1 MQLLHAKSTF
11 GWLVAFAMA
20 ILLSG
25 CLNKPTPAEQQMRA
39 QELDEFCADKTGGFI
54 FSTHVEVGGQRLTCK
69 QYVTLRAQGW
79 SATDT
84 PTDTPTETATETAA
98 GTATD
103 RPVETFTIEEI
114 IRLKDAGVS
123 DEVILQ
129 LIQFGEGYAPLQ

>member
-1 MQLLHAKSTF
+1 MQPLHAKSTF

-25 CLNKPTPAEQQMRA
+25 CFNKQTPAEQQRRA
-39 QELDEFCADKTGGFI
+39 QELDKFCADKTGGFI
-54 FSTHVEVGGQRLTCK
+54 FKTHVEVLGQRITCK

-84 PTDTPTETATETAA
+84 PTETATETAA
-98 GTATD
+98 ETGTD

-129 LIQFGEGYAPLQ
+129 LIQLEEGYAPLQ